1 PAALKKELKELKPN
15 GVVILNTDEFNDRN
29 LTRAGYAANPLDD
42 VTVASY
48 SVFKVELAT
57 LTKRTL
63 EGSGLDAKSQERCKN
78 FFALGMVYWLFSRPL
93 EPTIEYLKKTFARK
107 PELADANIKTLKA
120 GWNFC
125 DITGLFQVRYEVDP
139 ATLDPGVYRN
149 IHGNS
154 ALAIGLVAAA
164 RQAGLPLFL
173 GAYPITPASDVLH
186 QLS

>member
-29 LTRAGYAANPLDD
+29 LTRAGYASNPLDD
-42 VTVASY
+42 GTLASY
-48 SVFKVELAT
+48 RVFKVELAT

-93 EPTIEYLKKTFARK
+93 DNTITWLGKSFAK
-107 PELADANIKTLKA
+107 EPELGEANAKVMRA

-125 DITGLFQVRYEVDP
+125 DITELFHTRYEVPP
-139 ATLDPGVYRN
+139 AVMEPGIYRN
-149 IHGNS
+149 VMGNT
-154 ALAIGLVAAA
+154 ALA
-164 RQAGLPLFL
+164 
-173 GAYPITPASDVLH
+173 
-186 QLS
+186 